1 MILLGLFALAAS
13 PHTVAVDLSALD
25 RKSYLEL
32 DAVTL
37 ERGVVIRLVQEGFA
51 VVTPNAS
58 PEIRLRI
65 TREGR
70 SVSLVAGERSAVVE
84 LDPKHLREFHLE
96 VAQKAVELTR
106 AAATALPEPPQTP
119 PPEKPAA
126 PVEPAV
132 TSSPAPEPPPRPLWN
147 VLAAGGI
154 LLRAPGLDPFVALAT
169 RLAATPVVGVHLE
182 VALAP
187 VVGGPLSAYDANLLV
202 GAGLQLTQGV
212 FRLELGL
219 SLGAHL
225 HVFTVDVLGAE
236 ERLGSRVDF
245 VGRPFVRGTLN
256 PVGGLLVWLQV
267 GAGLSSRARE
277 HRLQGQ
283 LLYSRGALWVD
294 VQLGLVVKCV
304 AKWVPNDSTL
314 SGGAMRCIVRMA
326 SETRPKVRA
335 RELWR

>member
-1 MILLGLFALAAS
+1 MRVILLGLFALAAS
-13 PHTVAVDLSALD
+13 PHTVAVDLTALD

-70 SVSLVAGERSAVVE
+70 SVSLTAGDRTAVVE
-84 LDPKHLREFHLE
+84 LDPKHVREFHLE

-106 AAATALPEPPQTP
+106 AAAAALPEPSPVAAREDVT
-119 PPEKPAA
+119 KAVAA
-126 PVEPAV
+126 PAPPQRPAD
-132 TSSPAPEPPPRPLWN
+132 TATRPSWN

-154 LLRAPGLDPFVALAT
+154 LVRAPGVDPRITLAA
-169 RLAATPVVGVHLE
+169 RLAVTRVVGVHLE
-182 VALAP
+182 VGLAP
-187 VVGGPLSAYDANLLV
+187 VLGALLSAYDGSLLA
-202 GAGLQLTQGV
+202 GAGLQLTQGL

-225 HVFTVDVLGAE
+225 HVFAVEVLGAE

-245 VGRPFVRGTLN
+245 LGRPFVRGTLN
-256 PVGGLLVWLQV
+256 PVGAFLVWLQV

-294 VQLGLVVKCV
+294 VQLGVG
-304 AKWVPNDSTL
+304 W
-314 SGGAMRCIVRMA
+314 
-326 SETRPKVRA
+326 ET
-335 RELWR
+335 